1 MKIFAVQVYEPED
14 VFMLRVQE
22 GSFFDLG
29 GVGLYTDRE
38 SAELEAKNYNE
49 EFNDETPA
57 QVVELEVN
65 EASIPQA
72 KIEGTFETDDP
83 AKAA

>member
-29 GVGLYTDRE
+29 EVRLYTNRAT
-38 SAELEAKNYNE
+38 AELGAKSYNE
-49 EFNDETPA
+49 LFNDETPA

-65 EASIPQA
+65 ENSIPQA
-72 KIEGTFETDDP
+72 EIEGTCETDDP